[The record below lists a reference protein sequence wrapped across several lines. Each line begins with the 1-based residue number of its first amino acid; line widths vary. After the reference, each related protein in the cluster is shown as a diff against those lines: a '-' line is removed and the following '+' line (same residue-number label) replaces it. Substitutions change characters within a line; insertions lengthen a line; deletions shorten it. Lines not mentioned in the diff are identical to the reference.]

1 MANPSTSLSVKV
13 IIYDERGQVLLLQR
27 SQASK
32 NNAGKW
38 EFPGGKIEAGETPE
52 ESLARELAE
61 ELDMRVSVG
70 SFLCRATFTEGPVDL
85 ELLAYRVTRLGGGP
99 VLREH
104 DAAAWVEPGALLEYD
119 LADSDRRVVEKL
131 FG

>member
-1 MANPSTSLSVKV
+1 MVRVTAAILQEDGKV
-13 IIYDERGQVLLLQR
+13 FIARRKGG
-27 SQASK
+27 K
-32 NNAGKW
+32 NLAGKW

-52 ESLARELAE
+52 DSLVRELAE

-70 SFLCRATFTEGPVDL
+70 SFLCRTTFTEGPIDL

-104 DAAAWVEPGALLEYD
+104 DAAAWVEPSALPTYD